1 MRDAVAAL
9 VAIAPWVLTLRLAT
23 SLTKDRRRRKTE
35 RVALEAGGRSVL
47 AEIPGEERLTLF
59 TEDTN
64 AFHLGDREIPK
75 HTIRAAR
82 VLINGAPIAAAVAP
96 GHPEANAIPTV
107 VVEDRPE
114 GITHDRWGRGSVLP
128 TVVHTVKKVV
138 MYRT

>member
-23 SLTKDRRRRKTE
+23 SFTKDRRRRKTE
-35 RVALEAGGRSVL
+35 RVTLEAGGRSVL

-75 HTIRAAR
+75 HTI
-82 VLINGAPIAAAVAP
+82 P
-96 GHPEANAIPTV
+96 
-107 VVEDRPE
+107 
-114 GITHDRWGRGSVLP
+114 HDRWGRGRGSVLP